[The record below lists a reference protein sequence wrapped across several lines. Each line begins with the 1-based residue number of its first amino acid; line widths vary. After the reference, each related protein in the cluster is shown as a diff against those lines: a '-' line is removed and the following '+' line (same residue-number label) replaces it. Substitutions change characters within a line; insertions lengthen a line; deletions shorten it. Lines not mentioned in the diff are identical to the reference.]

1 VYPIG
6 RPGRFRLTGFFM
18 LIAPAGKRFEC
29 PKLDTAPALGM
40 IKGPL
45 SRLEFDLKKF
55 YGRGEKPEAWTSGE
69 LTEFWYH

>member
-45 SRLEFDLKKF
+45 ISAGIRPEKVLRA
-55 YGRGEKPEAWTSGE
+55 RGKAGSVDVG
-69 LTEFWYH
+69 